1 MGLFDKIFATNES
14 QQANTKSYTPL
25 NDYEA
30 WVGVLYACAASD
42 GDVSDVEIDTLSR
55 LLVFKQKFENIEIV
69 PFYKIAIQISN
80 ELGNQ
85 KLIEGC
91 ATVIKQED
99 KPTVFAMATEIVLA
113 DGIINEREKNL
124 LEFISKTFQIDD
136 ELASKI
142 IEVLLIKNRGN
153 KILAS

>member
-1 MGLFDKIFATNES
+1 MGLFDKIFSPTAK
-14 QQANTKSYTPL
+14 QQANTKSYTSL

-42 GDVSDVEIDTLSR
+42 GDVSDVEIDMLSR
-55 LLVFKQKFENIEIV
+55 LLIFKQKFENIEII
-69 PFYKIAIQISN
+69 PFYKIAMQISN

-91 ATVIKQED
+91 AAVIKEED
-99 KPTVFAMATEIVLA
+99 KATVFAMATEIVLA

-124 LEFISKTFQIDD
+124 LEFVSRTLQIDD
-136 ELASKI
+136 ELAAKI
-142 IEVLLIKNRGN
+142 VEVLLIKNRGN
-153 KILAS
+153 KIITS